1 MKLELQID
9 SDIKKSMLEKSETKL
24 QALRQIKSS
33 IQVEKAK
40 DGKELSD
47 EQVIK
52 IIQKLVSQ
60 GTESARQYEEGGRMD
75 LVNQELSLIVI
86 YKIFLPEQMSEEE
99 ITEKVKQIIT
109 ETGSTNVRDMGK
121 VMASVTKSFAGRADN
136 KLIGSIVKKLLS

>member
-109 ETGSTNVRDMGK
+109 E
-121 VMASVTKSFAGRADN
+121 
-136 KLIGSIVKKLLS
+136 

>member
-9 SDIKKSMLEKSETKL
+9 SDIKKSMLEKSEIKL

-75 LVNQELSLIVI
+75 LVNQELSLIVV
-86 YKIFLPEQMSEEE
+86 YKTFLPEQMSEEE

-109 ETGSTNVRDMGK
+109 ETGSTTVRDMGK
-121 VMASVTKSFAGRADN
+121 VMTSATKVFAGRADN

>member
-75 LVNQELSLIVI
+75 LVNQELSLIVV
-86 YKIFLPEQMSEEE
+86 YKTFLPEQMSEEE

-121 VMASVTKSFAGRADN
+121 VMVSATKSFAGRADN

>member
-9 SDIKKSMLEKSETKL
+9 SDIKKSMLEKSELKL

-75 LVNQELSLIVI
+75 LVNQELSLIVV
-86 YKIFLPEQMSEEE
+86 YKTFLPEQMSEEE

-109 ETGSTNVRDMGK
+109 ETGSTTVRDMGK
-121 VMASVTKSFAGRADN
+121 VMTSATKVFAGRADN